1 MVSKR
6 LIKSLLILVK
16 RLGDRQ
22 MIILKSKSEIEYMR
36 EAGKIVAY
44 THLILKDMIKPG
56 ISTRELDVVAEQTI
70 RKHGALPA
78 FKGYGGFPGSI
89 CVSVNEQVVHGI
101 PGDYILMDGDIISVD
116 IGTKKDGF
124 FADAAITHPVGQVSE
139 SALKLIEVTKDSF
152 YEGLKFC
159 KEGYRLSDIS
169 HAIQTYAEAFG
180 FAIVKDYGGHGIGT
194 SLHED
199 PHINNF
205 GLPGKGPRLTS
216 GMVLA
221 IEPMV
226 NIGTH
231 AVRVLNDKWTVVT
244 ADGSLSSHY
253 EHTVAITDGE
263 PILLT
268 VE

>member
-1 MVSKR
+1 
-6 LIKSLLILVK
+6 
-16 RLGDRQ
+16 
-22 MIILKSKSEIEYMR
+22 MITIKSKSEIEYMR

-44 THLILKDMIKPG
+44 THLVLKEMIKPG
-56 ISTRELDVVAEQTI
+56 ITTRELDEVAEKTI
-70 RKHGALPA
+70 RKHGAISA
-78 FKGYGGFPGSI
+78 FKGYGGFPKSI
-89 CVSVNEQVVHGI
+89 CTSVNEQVVHGI
-101 PGDYILMDGDIISVD
+101 PGNVILKEGDIISID
-116 IGTKKDGF
+116 IGTIKNGYF
-124 FADAAITHPVGQVSE
+124 GDAAMTYPVGTVSDQ
-139 SALKLIEVTKDSF
+139 ATQLIEVTRNSF
-152 YEGLKFC
+152 FEGLKFC
-159 KEGYRLSDIS
+159 KPGYRLSDVS
-169 HAIQTYAEAFG
+169 HAIQIFVEANQFS
-180 FAIVKDYGGHGIGT
+180 VVRDYGGHGIGT

-205 GLPGKGPRLTS
+205 GLPGKGPRLTP

-226 NIGTH
+226 NAGTH
-231 AVRVLNDKWTVVT
+231 AVRVLGDRWTVVT